1 MIVND
6 HRRRIRYY
14 HLGWPGNVH
23 DKRVY
28 RHKPLAKKPEQYF
41 STDKIMLADSAFIP
55 PKNVVPCFKKKGH
68 KMKMPKAK
76 EQFNTIIAKLKCR
89 FCFLQ

>member
-1 MIVND
+1 
-6 HRRRIRYY
+6 
-14 HLGWPGNVH
+14 
-23 DKRVY
+23 
-28 RHKPLAKKPEQYF
+28 
-41 STDKIMLADSAFIP
+41 MLADSAFIP